1 LSGLND
7 APPVQQNAGMHDQ
20 IEPLADASTDL
31 AWRSS
36 FIRFTTAF
44 ACLSALAAIVIG
56 LTNPYGNLPDTLFDR
71 HAIAQGN
78 QRFQYPAIA
87 RSGNFDSVLIGTST
101 SGILRPPRLNEVLG
115 GTFANLAMDS
125 ARAWEQTQIATLFRR
140 SEGPDASLIVGIDVV
155 WCDKDADKE
164 RTTERGF
171 PGWMYDDNVWND
183 LPRMFN
189 ATSLDYSW
197 KRLRLAAG
205 WKSEA
210 IAPDGYKE
218 FLPDET
224 NYDLAKVK
232 GRIGPWSRDAYPA
245 PNGPPQIMANIAAP
259 PALVW
264 IDEILGLGWTRAALV
279 FMPVH
284 VTAQP
289 RPGSSAFEAEQS
301 CKARISEIASRYNTP
316 VIDFRIPS
324 PITLDEANYWD
335 ILHYR
340 VPVGD
345 DIAAH
350 LATALKTL
358 QDDTQGRWRIL
369 NAPKAKPWR

>member
-1 LSGLND
+1 
-7 APPVQQNAGMHDQ
+7 MHDGPSDQ
-20 IEPLADASTDL
+20 PQTVSTRDQSVL
-31 AWRSS
+31 RAGVCDDNAWR
-36 FIRFTTAF
+36 FFFNRLAAAF
-44 ACLSALAAIVIG
+44 VLLLLTSALFIV
-56 LTNPYGNLPDTLFDR
+56 TANPYGNLPNTFFKS
-71 HAIAQGN
+71 HIIAQGN

-87 RSGNFDSVLIGTST
+87 RSGRYDSILAGTST
-101 SGILRPPRLNEVLG
+101 SGILKPARLGAALG
-115 GTFANLAMDS
+115 GKFANLAMDS

-140 SEGPDASLIVGIDVV
+140 SVGPDASLIIGIDVV
-155 WCDKDADKE
+155 WCDKDADKA

-183 LPRMFN
+183 LPRMLN

-197 KRLRLAAG
+197 KRFRLAAG
-205 WKSEA
+205 WKSA
-210 IAPDGYKE
+210 PIAPDGYKE
-218 FLPDET
+218 FLPDEK

-232 GRIGPWSRDAYPA
+232 SGIGPWARDAYPA
-245 PNGPPQIMANIAAP
+245 PQGSPPIMANVAAP

-264 IDEILGLGWTRAALV
+264 IDEILSLGWKRAALV

-289 RPGSSAFEAEQS
+289 RPGSSAYQVEQS
-301 CKARISEIASRYNTP
+301 CKARISEIASRYNIP

-324 PITLDEANYWD
+324 PITLDESNYWD
-335 ILHYR
+335 RLHYR

-350 LATALKTL
+350 MAEALKTL
-358 QDDTQGRWRIL
+358 QDDTLGRWRIL
-369 NAPKAKPWR
+369 NAAKAKPWR

>member
-1 LSGLND
+1 MLVLILLG
-7 APPVQQNAGMHDQ
+7 AYF
-20 IEPLADASTDL
+20 
-31 AWRSS
+31 
-36 FIRFTTAF
+36 FIRFTAAF
-44 ACLSALAAIVIG
+44 ACLFGSSQLFRNRIDQSLRQFAKHVFS
-56 LTNPYGNLPDTLFDR
+56 NPHVLRKGTSVSNILQSHEAGNTIPF
-71 HAIAQGN
+71 
-78 QRFQYPAIA
+78 
-87 RSGNFDSVLIGTST
+87 SSGTST

-115 GTFANLAMDS
+115 GKFANLAMDS

-140 SEGPDASLIVGIDVV
+140 SEGPGASLIVGLDIV
-155 WCDKDADKE
+155 WCDKDADKV
-164 RTTERGF
+164 RITERGF

-183 LPRMFN
+183 LPRMLN

-210 IAPDGYKE
+210 IAPNGYKE
-218 FLPDET
+218 FLPDEM

-232 GRIGPWSRDAYPA
+232 RGIGPWSRDAYPA
-245 PNGPPQIMANIAAP
+245 PNGAPQIMANIAAP

-264 IDEILGLGWTRAALV
+264 IDEILGLGWKRAALV

-289 RPGSSAFEAEQS
+289 RPGSSAFQVEQS
-301 CKARISEIASRYNTP
+301 CKARIAEIASRHNTT

-324 PITLDEANYWD
+324 PITLDESNYWD
-335 ILHYR
+335 RLHYR

-345 DIAAH
+345 DIALY

-369 NAPKAKPWR
+369 NAAQSQTMALVEHYSAAT